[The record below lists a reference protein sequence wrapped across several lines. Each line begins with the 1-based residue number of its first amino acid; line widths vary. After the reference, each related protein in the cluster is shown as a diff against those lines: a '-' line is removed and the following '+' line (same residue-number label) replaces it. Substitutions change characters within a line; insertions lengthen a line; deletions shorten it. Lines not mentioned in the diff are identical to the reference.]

1 MRHENRKHESSMEL
15 WAEKEILIAIKREQD
30 GYKKEAEKSGYKS
43 DINEFS
49 SIKSL
54 YESAFKAYRLLLK
67 NGPSGM
73 SWAFMASV
81 LRRLMDH
88 QPLTPLM
95 GTDDEWVLAS
105 YSDTDDGR
113 EEMYQNARCSTV
125 FKHVWT
131 DGTITYS
138 DANRTVCIDAN
149 DGGCLG
155 MGLGSNFVDEMY
167 PITFPYMPPRRPYRV
182 IERVFGKNGGP
193 REYDT
198 IGVLRLETPDGR
210 IELVNR
216 FYKKDENGKFVRIS
230 KEEYE
235 HRLESYKSSHMNN
248 FS

>member
-88 QPLTPLM
+88 QPLGFWRHIQIPMMDARKCIRMPVARLYSNMSGLTALLLTLM
-95 GTDDEWVLAS
+95 LTERCALMRMMGVVLVWV
-105 YSDTDDGR
+105 
-113 EEMYQNARCSTV
+113 
-125 FKHVWT
+125 
-131 DGTITYS
+131 
-138 DANRTVCIDAN
+138 
-149 DGGCLG
+149 
-155 MGLGSNFVDEMY
+155 
-167 PITFPYMPPRRPYRV
+167 
-182 IERVFGKNGGP
+182 
-193 REYDT
+193 
-198 IGVLRLETPDGR
+198 
-210 IELVNR
+210 
-216 FYKKDENGKFVRIS
+216 
-230 KEEYE
+230 
-235 HRLESYKSSHMNN
+235 
-248 FS
+248 

>member
-1 MRHENRKHESSMEL
+1 
-15 WAEKEILIAIKREQD
+15 
-30 GYKKEAEKSGYKS
+30 
-43 DINEFS
+43 
-49 SIKSL
+49 
-54 YESAFKAYRLLLK
+54 
-67 NGPSGM
+67 
-73 SWAFMASV
+73 
-81 LRRLMDH
+81 
-88 QPLTPLM
+88 
-95 GTDDEWVLAS
+95 
-105 YSDTDDGR
+105 
-113 EEMYQNARCSTV
+113 
-125 FKHVWT
+125 
-131 DGTITYS
+131 
-138 DANRTVCIDAN
+138 
-149 DGGCLG
+149 